1 MVVPITKLSFDL
13 RLKSTWKNI
22 GSSIKGN
29 TFAYSLVPSGSTSTL
44 GMPSSLNHWI
54 TLSKASLFD
63 STADAVIGASFVYR
77 ILNIAPFW
85 AYVSRQFTLPLI
97 ADMSILVYRIQ
108 LCKLAEY
115 PNLYLQDI
123 IWSLAPSNTTKIRCY
138 RLSSAFFA
146 FAFLVIDS
154 AHGFVFWDRKKIV
167 SLCSATPAF

>member
-1 MVVPITKLSFDL
+1 
-13 RLKSTWKNI
+13 
-22 GSSIKGN
+22 
-29 TFAYSLVPSGSTSTL
+29 
-44 GMPSSLNHWI
+44 
-54 TLSKASLFD
+54 
-63 STADAVIGASFVYR
+63 
-77 ILNIAPFW
+77 
-85 AYVSRQFTLPLI
+85 VSRELTFVLL
-97 ADMSILVYRIQ
+97 ANMSILVYRIQ

-167 SLCSATPAF
+167 SLCALLLQPFDIVIYLFTFFSLFSHVLKCSVPKDSNIAGFTICAYWDKASRSYEISIAFTYAASIVCSSPFQGCW